1 MSKLCKKISLEDN
14 KFRTIQCIF
23 NRINNTNKF
32 VQLKCEYNGCHYNRG
47 LKYIN
52 ILITTICIC
61 AESNVPYDN
70 YSLLDTFNVK
80 ISSSFIINEWD
91 EDYFNENL
99 SPNGYLTKIFYIPI
113 YDIYL
118 SNRNIFT
125 RSGKIKDNLIFNNL
139 YLYLK
144 NISKNM

>member
-1 MSKLCKKISLEDN
+1 M
-14 KFRTIQCIF
+14 
-23 NRINNTNKF
+23 
-32 VQLKCEYNGCHYNRG
+32 
-47 LKYIN
+47 
-52 ILITTICIC
+52 ITTICIC

-144 NISKNM
+144 NISKNMWRKKIWFYFF